1 MKCRFD
7 KLRRELRM
15 LLIATG
21 FFLGHSSCAPLSPYY
36 FESFKTYPKGLEK
49 KAFITYNQKIH
60 NRLSKDTL
68 WTKFTNV
75 KNWKGSNNESTFF
88 NSTYYQIKNDSL
100 ITNSAKILSDLKHA
114 SWVWPPIYEEYYG
127 IKGTI
132 WISKKKRDSIKKIQH
147 IHLEKLYHNTKLVIE
162 GKQSKH
168 LYRYYKKLN

>member
-1 MKCRFD
+1 VKYSFNEF
-7 KLRRELRM
+7 RRDLKM
-15 LLIATG
+15 LLIATV
-21 FFLGHSSCAPLSPYY
+21 FFLSNSSCAPLSPYY
-36 FESFKTYPKGLEK
+36 FKSFKTYPKGLDK
-49 KAFITYNQKIH
+49 KAFIIYNQKIY
-60 NRLSKDTL
+60 NTISKDTS

-75 KNWKGSNNESTFF
+75 KNWKRSNNESTFF

-147 IHLEKLYHNTKLVIE
+147 IHLEKLHKYTKLVLE

-168 LYRYYKKLN
+168 LYRYYKKLK